1 MKVTI
6 IKINTTKSLF
16 FEKINKIVKPL
27 ARLIKKKREKNQINK
42 IRSEKGEITTEI
54 TTKQIKAR
62 SSMTDHLPLRVMEI
76 KTKVNKWGLIKLKSF
91 STAKETINKMKR
103 QSTELE
109 KIFGTKP
116 LRRDLSPQYM
126 NSSYNS
132 TKTQNIELEK

>member
-1 MKVTI
+1 MKETI
-6 IKINTTKSLF
+6 VKINKTKSWF
-16 FEKINKIVKPL
+16 FKKINKIGKPL

-91 STAKETINKMKR
+91 STAKETLNKVK
-103 QSTELE
+103 
-109 KIFGTKP
+109 
-116 LRRDLSPQYM
+116 
-126 NSSYNS
+126 
-132 TKTQNIELEK
+132 